1 MTDCILIQ
9 ARTGSKRF
17 KNKVLKKIHKKT
29 ILEIVI
35 NRLQNS
41 TTLKNIYVLTSKK
54 KNDTQIVNLCKKIGI
69 KYFRGS
75 ENDVVKRYYDCVKKH
90 KIKNI
95 IRITADCP
103 LIDPKLLD
111 QFYRFYKKKN
121 YDYVSNTTPPH
132 KSTFPDGSDIEI
144 FSAKALSRVKKYCK
158 DKVDKEHLTN
168 FIWKDKKFKIFT
180 FKHKKNLSNY
190 RYSLDYKQDFHSI
203 KKIFYVLKKNK
214 QFGYTD
220 EIIKIINNSP
230 DIKLR
235 MELTK
240 KLYKKNRKDH
250 KVISIK

>member
-1 MTDCILIQ
+1 M
-9 ARTGSKRF
+9 
-17 KNKVLKKIHKKT
+17 
-29 ILEIVI
+29 
-35 NRLQNS
+35 
-41 TTLKNIYVLTSKK
+41 
-54 KNDTQIVNLCKKIGI
+54 
-69 KYFRGS
+69 
-75 ENDVVKRYYDCVKKH
+75 
-90 KIKNI
+90 
-95 IRITADCP
+95 
-103 LIDPKLLD
+103 IDPKLLD